1 MLPRVPE
8 AASLRSLTV
17 NFVAPVAPG
26 AAQAEV
32 DVLRSGK
39 SATQVL
45 ATLRQEGAPVAV
57 ALGAFGAPRESAISV
72 AATAEA
78 PQLAAPETIEPFP
91 YIAGMTP
98 DFFQHLEMRL
108 ADGGFPYSG
117 ASTSHM
123 DGWMRFRQAP
133 PTFDIRHFVTL
144 VDCWPPAVV
153 QMLSELKPGSSM
165 TWTLEI
171 VDDVTAEPDTHWA
184 YSVRTDTAEGGYAHT
199 DARVWHP
206 DGGSSRSAGR
216 RSRSSARPGWF
227 GEQPGDEL
235 PPLSAPSA
243 DEIRPARPDARV
255 VFHSVGVDQRRPLR
269 PVLLEEKAT
278 TLPPREAPWRLPPWP
293 PRR

>member
-1 MLPRVPE
+1 MTAALSGPKYADGMDLQAMLDQAATGDVHVEAGWGQGRATFGGLVGGLLVSAMLPHVPE

-17 NFVAPVAPG
+17 NFVAPVVPG

-32 DVLRSGK
+32 EVLRSGK

-45 ATLRQEGAPVAV
+45 GTLRQEGAPVAV

-78 PQLAAPETIEPFP
+78 PQMAAPETIEPFP

-184 YSVRTDTAEGGYAHT
+184 YSVRTDVAGGGYGHT

-206 DGGSSRSAGR
+206 DGRLVAISRQTVAV
-216 RSRSSARPGWF
+216 F
-227 GEQPGDEL
+227 G
-235 PPLSAPSA
+235 
-243 DEIRPARPDARV
+243 
-255 VFHSVGVDQRRPLR
+255 
-269 PVLLEEKAT
+269 
-278 TLPPREAPWRLPPWP
+278 
-293 PRR
+293 